1 MDFVLAGI
9 AHQAACVFVAAAG
22 RAQVSAAASAAGN
35 GLGAWDDPLLGL
47 DAHAQVVRER
57 AQGGVAGTGTSDVA
71 VFTFQIWPRM
81 TGMHREA
88 SGAAAGNTSA
98 KVGGKGHT
106 IWCTNAE
113 KKMCCIE
120 MAICHMYI

>member
-57 AQGGVAGTGTSDVA
+57 AQGGWQAQA
-71 VFTFQIWPRM
+71 RAMWPCLLFRF
-81 TGMHREA
+81 
-88 SGAAAGNTSA
+88 
-98 KVGGKGHT
+98 GH
-106 IWCTNAE
+106 A
-113 KKMCCIE
+113 
-120 MAICHMYI
+120 